1 MHVSDVVSAC
11 PFCLRVDR
19 PMTREHV
26 FAHWLV
32 AKTHGARLLPSGAP
46 DEATRISRVIA
57 TVCADCNAGW
67 MSGLEVGFR
76 RLVFARTRVGPIAPV
91 DRAVLARW
99 FTKTA
104 ALLAQAHGRLLIAPD
119 TLPALRSAMPEA
131 TEVYLARRRRSPQ
144 RLDFA
149 FEHVRDDI
157 RLVQISVDDLV
168 AHVASPRTL
177 SGHHGT
183 RLWPLRT
190 HALRW
195 DTLPLVRARAA
206 AAR

>member
-1 MHVSDVVSAC
+1 MSDATC
-11 PFCLRVDR
+11 PFCLREDR

-32 AKTHGARLLPSGAP
+32 AKTHASRLVPSGPTADAP
-46 DEATRISRVIA
+46 RISRVIA

-67 MSGLEVGFR
+67 MSGLEVSFR
-76 RLVFARTRVGPIAPV
+76 RLAFARTRVGPIAPV
-91 DRAVLARW
+91 DRTALSRW

-104 ALLAQAHGRLLIAPD
+104 ALLAQAHGLPLLSPD
-119 TLPALRSAMPEA
+119 GLPALRSGMPHG
-131 TEVYLARRRRSPQ
+131 TDVYLARQRRSRQ

-149 FEHVRDDI
+149 LAFDGDRVRS
-157 RLVQISVDDLV
+157 VAISVDDLV
-168 AHVASPRTL
+168 AHVAPAGMLTGR
-177 SGHHGT
+177 HGT

-195 DTLPLVRARAA
+195 DTLPVVSAA
-206 AAR
+206 MTAAR